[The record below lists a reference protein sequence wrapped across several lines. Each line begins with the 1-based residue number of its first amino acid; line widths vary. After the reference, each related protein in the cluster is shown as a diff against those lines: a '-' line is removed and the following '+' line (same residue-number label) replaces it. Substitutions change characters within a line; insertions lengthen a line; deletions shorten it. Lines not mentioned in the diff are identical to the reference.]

1 MDVYENHGGLI
12 ESQSHRHRITRD
24 KADRATVNQVLD
36 PRTRRFLNALKSRGA
51 FGELGD
57 CVSTGKEANVYSGT
71 PGELGV
77 PLAIKI
83 YKTSILVFKDR
94 SKYVVGEHRFNSQSK
109 NPRQMV
115 QQWAEKEFR
124 NLKRIY
130 ADGLLRSP
138 QPVDIKQNVV
148 VMEYLTMD
156 GGESPSPKL
165 RDHPF
170 KDDEEVG
177 HFYLEM
183 LVLMRALYQRC
194 HLVHADLSEYNTI
207 VHGGELYVF
216 DVSQSV
222 EPSHPM
228 ALDFLR
234 MDIKNINDFFS
245 RIKKINVYS
254 ERDVFNFVITPK
266 VVAGEEEANAAAQG
280 DDALKAL
287 WLEYL
292 HGLPLKEGEDD
303 DFNDQIFRS
312 LHLITSLHQLDEDDY
327 SNFREMDT
335 LGELVAGSG
344 APAQALSMQ
353 EDQDGAHGENGSEE
367 DDSEE
372 NNNDED
378 DDDVSDD
385 SDDDSEFDSELAKS
399 GLSAGALR
407 QKKNQDKAALKAEKA
422 KMKEEKREKRKT
434 KMKKHVKKRLVKKS
448 SNKKGVN

>member
-1 MDVYENHGGLI
+1 MDVYESHGGLI
-12 ESQSHRHRITRD
+12 ESQKHVHRTTRD

-36 PRTRRFLNALKSRGA
+36 PRTRRFLNALRGRGA

-71 PGELGV
+71 PAEGSDML
-77 PLAIKI
+77 LAIKI

-130 ADGLLRSP
+130 QDPLLSSP
-138 QPVDIKQNVV
+138 RPVDIKQNVL

-156 GGESPSPKL
+156 EGASPSPKL

-170 KDDEEVG
+170 KDDDEVG

-207 VHGGELYVF
+207 VHLGKLYVF

-245 RIKKINVYS
+245 RTKKINVYS
-254 ERDVFNFVITPK
+254 ERDIFNYIITPE
-266 VVAGEEEANAAAQG
+266 VVSGELAIE
-280 DDALKAL
+280 DDVVLKEK
-287 WLEYL
+287 WLEFL
-292 HGLPLKEGEDD
+292 HSLPLKTNEDD

-327 SNFREMDT
+327 SNFKEIDT
-335 LGELVAGSG
+335 LGELVGKQG
-344 APAQALSMQ
+344 EEPQ
-353 EDQDGAHGENGSEE
+353 EEVE
-367 DDSEE
+367 
-372 NNNDED
+372 
-378 DDDVSDD
+378 D
-385 SDDDSEFDSELAKS
+385 SDLDSDSDS
-399 GLSAGALR
+399 DSDSSYFSDNGLSTGALR
-407 QKKNQDKAALKAEKA
+407 QKKNQDKSLLKADKA
-422 KMKEEKREKRKT
+422 KMKEEKREKRKS
-434 KMKKHVKKRLVKKS
+434 KMKKHIKKRLVKKS
-448 SNKKGVN
+448 SNKKGTS

>member
-1 MDVYENHGGLI
+1 MDVYDNHAGLI
-12 ESQSHRHRITRD
+12 EGQKHQHRTTRD

-36 PRTRRFLNALKSRGA
+36 PRTRRFLNSLKTRGA

-71 PGELGV
+71 PAPVEGEETETNNGS

-94 SKYVVGEHRFNSQSK
+94 SKYVVGEHRFTSQSK

-124 NLKRIY
+124 NLKRIHQDPLIY
-130 ADGLLRSP
+130 SP
-138 QPVDIKQNVV
+138 APVDIKQNVL
-148 VMEYLTMD
+148 VMQYLTMD
-156 GGESPSPKL
+156 GGASPSPKL

-170 KDDEEVG
+170 ADIEEVG

-207 VHGGELYVF
+207 VHEGKLYVF

-245 RIKKINVYS
+245 RTKKINVYS
-254 ERDVFNFVITPK
+254 ERDVFNYIITP
-266 VVAGEEEANAAAQG
+266 EIIPNENLITDHLE
-280 DDALKAL
+280 LKEK
-287 WLEYL
+287 WLDYL
-292 HGLPLKEGEDD
+292 HSLPLKTNEDD

-327 SNFREMDT
+327 SNFKEIDT
-335 LGELVAGSG
+335 LGELVGKVDKE
-344 APAQALSMQ
+344 QVK
-353 EDQDGAHGENGSEE
+353 EDGEF
-367 DDSEE
+367 DSVNE
-372 NNNDED
+372 
-378 DDDVSDD
+378 SD
-385 SDDDSEFDSELAKS
+385 SDDEFDSDGDSDGDDYEDND

-407 QKKNQDKAALKAEKA
+407 QKKNQDKSLLKAEKA
-422 KMKEEKREKRKT
+422 KMKEENREKRKT
-434 KMKKHVKKRLVKKS
+434 KMKKHIKKRLVKKS
-448 SNKKGVN
+448 SNKKNAN